1 MSDATPKLLGD
12 PELPCRVIRPHVK
25 GATCPEAAVKALT
38 PSGGAIPK
46 LLGDPELPCRV
57 TRPHAEGA
65 TCPKA
70 ATCPE
75 GAVEALKPSGDA
87 ISKLL
92 GDPELPCR
100 VTRPHA
106 EDATCPEAAVEALTP
121 SDAPR
126 TSLNRRLRGPSKD
139 VCEAARTLNQSPAE
153 YLLLDC

>member
-46 LLGDPELPCRV
+46 LFGDPELPCRV
-57 TRPHAEGA
+57 PRPHA
-65 TCPKA
+65 K
-70 ATCPE
+70 
-75 GAVEALKPSGDA
+75 
-87 ISKLL
+87 
-92 GDPELPCR
+92 
-100 VTRPHA
+100 
-106 EDATCPEAAVEALTP
+106 DATCPEAAVEALTP